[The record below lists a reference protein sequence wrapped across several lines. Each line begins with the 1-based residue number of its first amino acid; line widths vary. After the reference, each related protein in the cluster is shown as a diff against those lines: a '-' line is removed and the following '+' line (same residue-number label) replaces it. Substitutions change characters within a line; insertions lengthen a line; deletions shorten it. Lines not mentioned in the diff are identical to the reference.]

1 MYGRFVKH
9 PLPTSKAKK
18 LILGIMDRGVLS
30 FSSHAKIE
38 MKNDKLDEADV
49 RNTLR
54 GGWCKFAEEG
64 SLGWTYRFET
74 YKQAAVIAF
83 RSEMSAVVVTAFR
96 LKKK

>member
-1 MYGRFVKH
+1 MKH
-9 PLPTSKAKK
+9 PLPSSKAKK
-18 LILGIMDRGVLS
+18 LILAIMDHGVLS
-30 FSSHAKIE
+30 FSRHAKIE

-64 SLGWTYRFET
+64 PLGWTYRFET
-74 YKQAAVIAF
+74 YKHAAVIAF
-83 RSEMSAVVVTAFR
+83 RSELSALVVTAFS